1 MSKRSFLC
9 VLCMVVLSV
18 LPAVAQTQAGIS
30 GVIHDPSGAVI
41 PGVTVTVTNPATNF
55 VRSAISNEAGVYNF
69 PVLQPGRY
77 NIKVELPGFRTITQN
92 DVELQIQQSARLD
105 FTLQVGELSQTV
117 EVSGAAALIATE
129 NATVGTVIENKR
141 IIEMPLNGRNF
152 LQLASLSPNVSYGF
166 STAGQEDQRQ
176 GGSRAAQNISVAG
189 QRSAFNHF
197 TLDGV
202 ENTDVNFNTYVILP
216 SIEALQE
223 FKVQTGIF
231 PAEFGR
237 ATTQIN
243 ASTKP
248 GTNQFHGTL
257 FEFLRNDKL
266 DAKQYAFAGERPKDA
281 FKWNQYGFTLGGPV
295 TLPKLYKGTDRLF
308 FMSNFEGFRER
319 RLSRTLYSVP
329 SMKMRAG
336 DFSEILS
343 STNTKIYDPA
353 TTRPDP
359 SRPGA
364 FLRDPFPGNLITS
377 DRISPISNKLLEFY
391 PPPNLNLNL
400 GLVPYNYE
408 ATKQRMADK
417 DQFIQRIDFTQSSK
431 SNWFGRYS
439 WSGETEV
446 QPEFY
451 RNGSNVQTHVHQ
463 AMLSNTRILSTS
475 TVNEFRLGFNYFY
488 NLKAGQLANVRD
500 VTSELKLPG
509 ISQLPGIAWGTP
521 QIVILG
527 YIVNAAGTG
536 TTFGDNSNGPYLNT
550 NRTYQAIDNFSWTRG
565 THSFRIGGELRW
577 DQYNQL
583 GNQFPR
589 GQFNF
594 QSNATSNL
602 GAAGTGDGFAD
613 FLLGYAKQSQGS
625 GSLAQVKFRAMSQ
638 AYYIDDTWKIH
649 PKVSMNYGLRYE
661 FTPPFLDLTGNLV
674 NMQVPFVDMTPNIT
688 DMSRHPTLVRQGSG
702 DFYEGFP
709 VRFESTVK
717 VARDG
722 RLGERLVA
730 PDKKNFAP
738 RLGIAW
744 NPSSKWVIRTGAGL
758 FFAQDTGN
766 PRFDMARNLAGR
778 RRDIATPA
786 ITDLTWNAPFRGLSG
801 TTFVIP
807 QPYVLANIYN
817 RRTPYSIQYLLN
829 VERELG
835 GDTAL
840 EVGYMGSVSRR
851 LESLRAFNEAYPTA
865 DPTLSVASRSPYP
878 ELGRIQEVD
887 GSGKANYN
895 ALSVKL
901 QRRFS
906 QGLTYLFGYTWSR
919 SIDYGSAIRVHDTDV
934 LFPQSSFNLRA
945 ERGLSSFNQ
954 AHRAVTSVLYDLPV
968 GKGRRFLNQGGVAD
982 AIIGG
987 WELGSIFSV
996 QSGFPQTAVDNKD
1009 QSNTGITYDRPNATG
1024 QSAVL
1029 PRDVRN
1035 PGRWFNT
1042 AAFALQPFGTF
1053 GTAGRNTIVTPG
1065 SIQWDF
1071 SVHKQFRVVEN
1082 QALQFRLEA
1091 FNFPNHPN
1099 WGNPDASI
1107 TSSTFGRINSTRTSM
1122 REIQVALKYMF

>member
-1 MSKRSFLC
+1 M
-9 VLCMVVLSV
+9 
-18 LPAVAQTQAGIS
+18 
-30 GVIHDPSGAVI
+30 
-41 PGVTVTVTNPATNF
+41 
-55 VRSAISNEAGVYNF
+55 
-69 PVLQPGRY
+69 
-77 NIKVELPGFRTITQN
+77 
-92 DVELQIQQSARLD
+92 
-105 FTLQVGELSQTV
+105 
-117 EVSGAAALIATE
+117 
-129 NATVGTVIENKR
+129 
-141 IIEMPLNGRNF
+141 RN
-152 LQLASLSPNVSYGF
+152 
-166 STAGQEDQRQ
+166 
-176 GGSRAAQNISVAG
+176 
-189 QRSAFNHF
+189 
-197 TLDGV
+197 
-202 ENTDVNFNTYVILP
+202 
-216 SIEALQE
+216 
-223 FKVQTGIF
+223 
-231 PAEFGR
+231 
-237 ATTQIN
+237 
-243 ASTKP
+243 
-248 GTNQFHGTL
+248 
-257 FEFLRNDKL
+257 
-266 DAKQYAFAGERPKDA
+266 
-281 FKWNQYGFTLGGPV
+281 
-295 TLPKLYKGTDRLF
+295 
-308 FMSNFEGFRER
+308 
-319 RLSRTLYSVP
+319 
-329 SMKMRAG
+329 G
-336 DFSEILS
+336 DFSELLPR
-343 STNTKIYDPA
+343 TKIYDPI
-353 TTRPDP
+353 TRT
-359 SRPGA
+359 
-364 FLRDPFPGNLITS
+364 PFAGNVIPQNRFHPTS
-377 DRISPISNKLLEFY
+377 VKLLEFY
-391 PPPNLNLNL
+391 PAPNLKD
-400 GLVPYNYE
+400 GLVDYNYE
-408 ATKQRMADK
+408 ATRKRRVNK
-417 DQFIQRIDFTQSSK
+417 DQFIQRIDFVESAKSS
-431 SNWFGRYS
+431 WFGRYS
-439 WSGETEV
+439 WGDESEM

-451 RNGSNVQTHVHQ
+451 LNGSNTTTTVHQ
-463 AMLSNTRILSTS
+463 AMFSNTRLLSTS
-475 TVNEFRLGFNYFY
+475 TVNEFRFGFNSFY
-488 NLKAGQLANVRD
+488 NLKAGELANSRD
-500 VTSELKLPG
+500 VMSELNVPG
-509 ISQLPGIAWGTP
+509 ISKQPPVAWGTP
-521 QIVILG
+521 EVIIVG
-527 YIVNAAGTG
+527 FTG
-536 TTFGDNSNGPYLNT
+536 LTLMGKSFGDLANGPYLNR
-550 NRTYQAIDNFSWTRG
+550 NRSYQALDNFSLTRG
-565 THSFRIGGELRW
+565 NHSFRFGCEVRW

-583 GNQFPR
+583 GNQFTR
-589 GQFNF
+589 GQFRF
-594 QSNATSNL
+594 EPNATSL
-602 GAAGTGDGFAD
+602 RGAPNTGYGFAD
-613 FLLGYAKQSQGS
+613 YLLGYSKRSQGS
-625 GSLAQVKFRAMSQ
+625 VGLDEIKFRAVSQ
-638 AYYIDDTWKIH
+638 GYYIDDTWKIH
-649 PKVSMNYGLRYE
+649 PKVSINWGIRYE
-661 FTPPFLDLTGNLV
+661 FVPPYLDKTGNLV
-674 NMQVPFVDMTPNIT
+674 NMEVPFVDTTPNVL
-688 DMSRHPTLVRQGSG
+688 DMSRHPTFVRQGSG

-709 VRFESTVK
+709 IRFEPTVK

-722 RLGERLVA
+722 RLGDRLVA
-730 PDKKNFAP
+730 SDKKNFAP

-744 NPSSKWVIRTGAGL
+744 NPSSKWVVRTGAGL

-766 PRFDMARNLAGR
+766 PRFDLARNLAGR
-778 RRDIATPA
+778 RRDDATPA

-895 ALSVKL
+895 ALSAKL

-968 GKGRRFLNQGGVAD
+968 GKGRRFLNQGGVTD

-1009 QSNTGITYDRPNATG
+1009 QSNTGITYDSPNATG
-1024 QSAVL
+1024 QGAVL

-1107 TSSTFGRINSTRTSM
+1107 TSSTFGRINSTRTNM